1 MFMAYDEYGTSSTK
15 PGTTAGYDWVKLN
28 LEKFL
33 KNRRNQVRKDNI
45 SSSILYKSLDN

>member
-1 MFMAYDEYGTSSTK
+1 MTNMVHLVQKT
-15 PGTTAGYDWVKLN
+15 GTTAGYDWVKLN

-33 KNRRNQVRKDNI
+33 KTEEIKSEKDNI